1 MYTKVHSFNHSLQ
14 HVSVDLLGPVEV
26 KMFAKSRKT
35 TKVYPLIIRCL
46 DTGAVAGVMM
56 DSMESK
62 SVINA
67 LLRIQMRF
75 GKMSR
80 IAKD

>member
-1 MYTKVHSFNHSLQ
+1 M
-14 HVSVDLLGPVEV
+14 EI
-26 KMFAKSRKT
+26 KMFSESRKT
-35 TKVYPLIIRCL
+35 SKVYPLIIRCL

-67 LLRIQMRF
+67 LLRAQMRF
-75 GKMSR
+75 GKMTR
-80 IAKD
+80 IAEDQGTNL